1 MKLLTTALA
10 VVLLLAGAVSADEII
25 PFKGDRFECRVLEA
39 SHGTT
44 VAYRK
49 GEKAVTLKSDE
60 VDRILFDKAR
70 TVKPP
75 FIVLRNGDVVACTAF
90 TIAKERIEAE
100 TSVGKITLPLK
111 NVKAFVLAASD
122 KTGGFLTKGGTKGGT
137 QDALLM
143 KNGGTVAGV
152 LLSANAES
160 LGVQTKLGD
169 KTITTSIKKKGI
181 AVVRL
186 AKLREPDVFEGKVR
200 IRLKAGS
207 SFLASAFSLNKDGV
221 GTFTAVWGTG
231 TLRLGDLAQLQFNV
245 DKITYLSDLAP
256 TKVVEKPFNKMFRT
270 WHYQN
275 DRTVLFDPLCVR
287 GKRYKKGLGMHPF
300 CELTYKVPKGA
311 KSFMALAALDDSA
324 KAGTKAVFTISAG
337 TPTRGHAKAVPVT
350 KKDGGKWLTFALA
363 GEKEITLRVNFA
375 EGDMGISSIC
385 VLADA
390 KFIK

>member
-10 VVLLLAGAVSADEII
+10 VAIMLAGAASADEII
-25 PFKGDRFECRVLEA
+25 PFKGDRFECRVVEA

-44 VAYRK
+44 VTYRK
-49 GEKAVTLKSDE
+49 GEKAATLKIDE

-100 TSVGKITLPLK
+100 TSVGKITVPLK
-111 NVKAFVLAASD
+111 NVKAFVLAVSD
-122 KTGGFLTKGGTKGGT
+122 KTGGFLTKGST

-152 LLSANAES
+152 LLSADAES
-160 LGVQTKLGD
+160 LGVQTKMGD
-169 KTITTSIKKKGI
+169 KTVTTSIKKKGI
-181 AVVRL
+181 AAVRL
-186 AKLREPDVFEGKVR
+186 AKLREPDAFEGKVR

-221 GTFTAVWGTG
+221 GTFTALWGAG
-231 TLRLGDLAQLQFNV
+231 TLRLGALAQLQFNV
-245 DKITYLSDLAP
+245 DKITYLSDLTP
-256 TKVVEKPFNKMFRT
+256 TKVVEKPFNKMFRA

-275 DRTVLFDPLCVR
+275 DRTVLFDPICVR
-287 GKRYKKGLGMHPF
+287 GKRYKKGLGMYPF

-324 KAGTKAVFTISAG
+324 KAGTKAVFTISASK
-337 TPTRGHAKAVPVT
+337 PTRAHVQAMPVT

-363 GEKEITLRVNFA
+363 GEKEITLQVNFA